1 VRWVRHGN
9 VSLLHHAALNDFAEL
24 TGWLIQHGAD
34 TEIFSSP
41 SSSTPAYTP
50 LMMAC
55 KFNCTRSACVLVNA
69 GANVNVRVHDGLKG
83 GGDLTPLHIAIQ
95 LGHMDLAAFLFS
107 RGASNTCTFGC
118 TKCRLHST
126 MLRRRLDT
134 MRANIQARVAT
145 EEREAARRRE
155 LEEVLEDQEAMEGMS
170 FDEFVAEMRKL
181 DDRCQP
187 AATTSAAGGAG
198 GGGQRG
204 EGGRRHHRMDRG
216 PPAAAA
222 VGKQPPTDDG
232 AAPDDDGHCHDG
244 AQSEGELERHGR
256 RAEQEAGGGEEEGE
270 EGGGEE
276 EEGGE
281 EGASSAGARQQ
292 TQLASTAKYARK
304 RGGKKKKKG
313 RSRR

>member
-1 VRWVRHGN
+1 MAADYHLPDICADMCQRTPEDIAKVNEKGFVPFFLAGMKGHTEMVAAIHEAALRHFGAKKGPDYTVRWVRHGN

-170 FDEFVAEMRKL
+170 FDEFVAELRES
-181 DDRCQP
+181 D
-187 AATTSAAGGAG
+187 TS
-198 GGGQRG
+198 
-204 EGGRRHHRMDRG
+204 
-216 PPAAAA
+216 P
-222 VGKQPPTDDG
+222 
-232 AAPDDDGHCHDG
+232 
-244 AQSEGELERHGR
+244 
-256 RAEQEAGGGEEEGE
+256 
-270 EGGGEE
+270 
-276 EEGGE
+276 
-281 EGASSAGARQQ
+281 
-292 TQLASTAKYARK
+292 
-304 RGGKKKKKG
+304 
-313 RSRR
+313 